1 MTERT
6 LRTSCAAHSLA
17 LMVVLVAATA
27 VSASWARSTDTKLGL
42 VGYAVPREALGA
54 IIKEWQKTP
63 DGSSVSFS
71 QSYGASGDQARA
83 VANGLPADIVQ
94 LSTGLDV
101 DYLVEKGLV
110 DKNWNKQSYKGIVSN
125 SLVVFAVRPGNPKK
139 IKSWDDLV
147 KPGVEVITANPFTS
161 GAAKWNI
168 LAAYG
173 AQRKLGKTDKQAQ
186 AYVLKLFKNVVV
198 QAKSGRDA
206 TNAFLSGKGDVLL
219 AYENEALLSRKNGQD
234 IQFTI
239 PKQTMLIETPIAVIK
254 NEREQ
259 GQGEPVHPLHE
270 VGHGAADLGGV
281 GLPAGEQEDLPGSS
295 RRSSRRARRSS
306 GSATRSSA
314 AAGRRPTRSGSTRT
328 AASWSTSRRPSE
340 APLASA
346 LAAAARR
353 AARSELTGRGRPP
366 PSPSASSPSI

>member
-1 MTERT
+1 MPF
-6 LRTSCAAHSLA
+6 
-17 LMVVLVAATA
+17 
-27 VSASWARSTDTKLGL
+27 
-42 VGYAVPREALGA
+42 PREALGA

-63 DGSSVSFS
+63 DGSSVNFS

-110 DKNWNKQSYKGIVSN
+110 DKNWSKQSYKGIVSN

-147 KPGVEVITANPFTS
+147 KSGVEVITANPFTS

-186 AYVLKLFKNVVV
+186 AYVLRLFKNVVV

-239 PKQTMLIETPIAVIK
+239 PKQTMLIETPIAVLK
-254 NEREQ
+254 NSENKEKANQFIRFTKSDTAQRIWAEWGFRPVSKKISREFKAKFP
-259 GQGEPVHPLHE
+259 GRPTVYRITDPIFG
-270 VGHGAADLGGV
+270 GSWAAADKKWFDPNGSIMVDIEKAIGG
-281 GLPAGEQEDLPGSS
+281 
-295 RRSSRRARRSS
+295 
-306 GSATRSSA
+306 
-314 AAGRRPTRSGSTRT
+314 PTG
-328 AASWSTSRRPSE
+328 
-340 APLASA
+340 
-346 LAAAARR
+346 
-353 AARSELTGRGRPP
+353 
-366 PSPSASSPSI
+366 

>member
-1 MTERT
+1 MPVVAS
-6 LRTSCAAHSLA
+6 LRCSTAPGRGQVDTASGGSRLTDLCVSLHFAIHTTSVGNPGKDIRPPHAPHTHHSRR
-17 LMVVLVAATA
+17 
-27 VSASWARSTDTKLGL
+27 RSRRRHRRLGL
-42 VGYAVPREALGA
+42 VGPEHATPSSASSATAVPREALGA

-63 DGSSVSFS
+63 DGSGVNFA

-83 VANGLPADIVQ
+83 VANGLPTDIVQ

-110 DKNWNKQSYKGIVSN
+110 DKNWDKQSYNGIVTN

-139 IKSWDDLV
+139 IKTWDDLI

-173 AQRKLGKTDKQAQ
+173 AQRKLGKTDRQAQ
-186 AYVLKLFKNVVV
+186 AYVQKLFRNVVV

-219 AYENEALLSRKNGQD
+219 AYENEALASRKAGQD

-239 PKQTMLIETPIAVIK
+239 PQADDADRGADRGDQDEP
-254 NEREQ
+254 EPR
-259 GQGEPVHPLHE
+259 QGEPVHPLHE
-270 VGHGAADLGGV
+270 VGHG
-281 GLPAGEQEDLPGSS
+281 
-295 RRSSRRARRSS
+295 
-306 GSATRSSA
+306 
-314 AAGRRPTRSGSTRT
+314 RSGSGRSG
-328 AASWSTSRRPSE
+328 AS
-340 APLASA
+340 
-346 LAAAARR
+346 
-353 AARSELTGRGRPP
+353 GR
-366 PSPSASSPSI
+366 